1 MSFVNAKKSTAGDW
15 VIMTVLGIIMLI
27 CLFPFLYVIS
37 VSFTHPD
44 SYTPMKFYL
53 LPDRFSLE
61 GYKYIFQSQNFMRAI
76 GNTALVTAIGTVLNV
91 YVTFT
96 FAFGLTHKDVPGNK
110 VLSGIIVFSLIF
122 NAGIL
127 PNYLLVKNLGLMN
140 SHWALILPA
149 LTSAWDLVVVR
160 SFMNSLP
167 KELEESACID
177 GCNDWTCFFRIIL
190 PLSKAC
196 LATFTLFFAV
206 YYWNIYF
213 NAMVYLTDSGKWT
226 LQVLLKTM
234 IIDSDAMGFSPLADQ
249 KVLPQETIKMAAIV
263 TAMLPILLVY
273 PFLQKYF
280 AQGVMVGSVK
290 G

>member
-1 MSFVNAKKSTAGDW
+1 MSFVSTKKSTVGDW
-15 VIMTVLGIIMLI
+15 AIIAVLCVVMLL

-37 VSFTHPD
+37 ISFTHPD
-44 SYTPMKFYL
+44 SYVPMKFSL
-53 LPDRFSLE
+53 FPQRFSLE
-61 GYKYIFQSQNFMRAI
+61 AYKYIFGSQNFLRATK
-76 GNTALVTAIGTVLNV
+76 NTALITVIGTVLNA

-96 FAFGLTHKDVPGNK
+96 FAYGLTRREVPGNRL
-110 VLSGIIVFSLIF
+110 LSSIVVFTLIF
-122 NAGIL
+122 SAGIL
-127 PNYLLVKNLGLMN
+127 PNYLLIKSLGLMN
-140 SHWALILPA
+140 SHWALILPS

-160 SFMNSLP
+160 SFMQSLP

-206 YYWNIYF
+206 YYWNVYF
-213 NAMVYLTDSGKWT
+213 NAMVYLSDSSKWT

-234 IIDSDAMGFSPLADQ
+234 IIDSDSIGFSPLADQ
-249 KVLPQETIKMAAIV
+249 NVLPQETVKMAAIV
-263 TAMLPILLVY
+263 TSMLPILVVY

-280 AQGVMVGSVK
+280 AQGVMVGSIK

>member
-1 MSFVNAKKSTAGDW
+1 MMTLNRKNTWGDYVIIGILA
-15 VIMTVLGIIMLI
+15 VIMFL

-37 VSFTHPD
+37 VSFTDPG
-44 SYTPMKFYL
+44 SYVPMKFTL
-53 LPDRFSLE
+53 VPEKFSLAA
-61 GYKYIFQSQNFMRAI
+61 YQYILSSHNFIRAAK
-76 GNTALVTAIGTVLNV
+76 NTIFVTVLGTVLNA

-96 FAFGLTHKDVPGNK
+96 FAYGLIHKEVPGNR
-110 VLSGIIVFSLIF
+110 LISGIVVFSLIF

-127 PNYLLVKNLGLMN
+127 PNYLLVKSLGLMN
-140 SHWALILPA
+140 SHMALIFPA
-149 LTSAWDLVVVR
+149 LTSAWDLIVVR
-160 SFMNSLP
+160 SFMYSLP
-167 KELEESACID
+167 RELEESAQID

-206 YYWNIYF
+206 YYWNMYF
-213 NAMVYLTDSGKWT
+213 NAMVYLSDSTKWT

-234 IIDSDAMGFSPLADQ
+234 IIDSDSIGFSPLADQ
-249 KVLPQETIKMAAIV
+249 NLLPQETVKMAAIV
-263 TAMLPILLVY
+263 TSMLPILVVY

-280 AQGVMVGSVK
+280 AQGVMVGSIK